1 MKDVLVTGASG
12 GIGYETA
19 LKMALDGHRVFALS
33 RNETRLME
41 LTATAARSGG
51 LVVPIAGDIASGDF
65 SVMDRVFE
73 QNGPV
78 HISVLLHN
86 AGTLIT
92 KPFEQLGLAEWKAI
106 YDVNVFGVAMLT
118 KHLLGRMG
126 GAGHTHI
133 VMCGSIGGM
142 VGSVK
147 FKGLSA
153 YSSSKGALAVL
164 AECLA
169 EEFRDRNISV
179 NCLALGSVQTE
190 MLSKAFPGYQAPLK
204 PAEMAE
210 FVSDFC
216 VRGWK
221 YLNGKTL
228 PVSLSNP

>member
-1 MKDVLVTGASG
+1 MKDVLVTGAST

-19 LKMALDGHRVFALS
+19 LRMAREGHRVFAMS
-33 RNETRLME
+33 RNQSLLKE
-41 LTATAARSGG
+41 LAARAASAGA
-51 LVVPIAGDIASGDF
+51 VIVPVAGDLSAGDF
-65 SVMDRVFE
+65 SELDRVFE

-78 HISVLLHN
+78 HLSVLLHN
-86 AGTLIT
+86 AGALIT
-92 KPFEQLGLAEWKAI
+92 KPFEELGLQNWKAI

-118 KHLLGRMG
+118 KHVLCRMG
-126 GAGHTHI
+126 GAEHTHI

-147 FKGLSA
+147 FPGLSA
-153 YSSSKGALAVL
+153 YSSSKGALAIL

-169 EEFRDRNISV
+169 EEFKGRNISV

-190 MLSKAFPGYQAPLK
+190 MLSRAFPGYQAPLR
-204 PAEMAE
+204 PEEMAE
-210 FVSDFC
+210 FVSGFC
-216 VRGWK
+216 ERGWK